1 MSNQSQKLIG
11 SDPTQFF
18 QLMAKAAPPLDP
30 NHWQMPIDIASY
42 TRFAMHFTPRL
53 YDIAFAA
60 CGDSTMA
67 ADAVQDTL
75 HRLLKESRDFQSYA
89 HVQNWLIRVVRQ
101 RLSTI
106 QRTRRERQLDALPD
120 LFDKADAIHVPVIR
134 AELVRA
140 VRVAISQL
148 TDRQALAVE
157 LSLDGKTQ
165 ERIALEMGC
174 TRSTVDS
181 HLRNAHSKLERMFR
195 QQGLAPALAMTTL
208 AGMSAT
214 AKCTSS
220 QAATILAVAW
230 QKAADPAVKLAPLG
244 WTVAQKWLVGLAI
257 LGVVSSGGVALTLA
271 NPAPHPHREPQRKT
285 QPISVPQ
292 PKLEESLEAK
302 NRRLFDAIVRPKLQ
316 AALEAMA
323 PADSKVQISEVLAF
337 QTRIVVNAE
346 IRSAITMRFWLAFDV
361 HSRDQIV
368 MVDLLGTGNSSP
380 VHDGDT
386 LVIGN
391 LNNPVRKYKIPGL
404 TAICEALA
412 ELPKDARGHDATTA
426 ERANLT
432 IDLKAHA
439 GNWARTSGPA
449 GSWRIDFR
457 EPKVSDGSPWHVTW
471 GPKEFDGTLV
481 PWLATWRGADGR
493 VRIRKVDDRGEIV
506 LSKDGSRI
514 DGPNG
519 EVWTRTK

>member
-1 MSNQSQKLIG
+1 MSTQSQKLTG
-11 SDPTQFF
+11 ADPTQFF
-18 QLMAKAAPPLDP
+18 QLMASAAPPLDP

-53 YDIAFAA
+53 YDIAYGA
-60 CGDSTMA
+60 CGDATMA

-75 HRLLKESRDFQSYA
+75 HRLLKEKRVFQSYT

-106 QRTRRERQLDALPD
+106 QRSCRERLLDALPD
-120 LFDKADAIHVPVIR
+120 LSDQKDAMHVSIER
-134 AELVRA
+134 AELVQA
-140 VRVAISQL
+140 VRVAIGRLS
-148 TDRQALAVE
+148 DRQALAVE
-157 LSLDGKTQ
+157 LSLEGITQ
-165 ERIALEMGC
+165 EQIASEMGC

-181 HLRNAHSKLERMFR
+181 HLRTAHSKLERMFR

-208 AGMSAT
+208 AGMAT
-214 AKCTSS
+214 AAKCTSS
-220 QAATILAVAW
+220 QAAAILTVAW

-244 WTVAQKWLVGLAI
+244 WTLAQKWLVGVAI
-257 LGVVSSGGVALTLA
+257 FGVVSGGGLALTLA
-271 NPAPHPHREPQRKT
+271 NLQPQRVP
-285 QPISVPQ
+285 QPKPQSMPIQQ

-302 NRRLFDAIVRPKLQ
+302 NRRLFDAIVRPKLR

-323 PADSKVQISEVLAF
+323 PADSQVQISEVLAF
-337 QTRIVVNAE
+337 QTRIVVEAE

-368 MVDLLGTGNSSP
+368 MVDLFGTGHSSP

-386 LVIGN
+386 LVIGT
-391 LNNPVRKYKIPGL
+391 LNNPVRKYRISGL
-404 TAICEALA
+404 TAICRALA
-412 ELPKDARGHDATTA
+412 ELPKDARGPDTTIA
-426 ERANLT
+426 DWANLT

-449 GSWRIDFR
+449 GSWRIDYR
-457 EPKVSDGSPWHVTW
+457 EPKVSDGSPLHVTW
-471 GPKEFDGTLV
+471 GPKELDGALV

-514 DGPNG
+514 DGPDG
-519 EVWTRTK
+519 DVWTRKK